1 MDNDLGLGVLVAL
14 QDGFTH
20 NAARIET
27 SMQSLDATVASAQ
40 ARMSQNM
47 EIIQQGA
54 MVMGAGLTMMA
65 APAGLVAATIGT
77 QRALGEMAS
86 LGYQDFKTLERAA
99 EDFTNRYA
107 GFSKPAII
115 SASYDIKSALSSL
128 SDEAVGTFAQLA
140 ALTAK
145 ATKASTEEMV
155 GTFTTAYGIFKP
167 IMAEMSDMQWAQ
179 TFSGAMAQTVQAF
192 KTTGAQMAE
201 AIKNVGAT
209 AACQ

>member
-1 MDNDLGLGVLVAL
+1 MTDELGLGIMVSMKD
-14 QDGFTH
+14 QFSQQ
-20 NAARIET
+20 AARVES
-27 SMQSLDATVASAQ
+27 SMQSLDATVAASQ
-40 ARMSQNM
+40 ARMSRNM
-47 EIIQQGA
+47 ELIQQGA

-65 APAGLVAATIGT
+65 APAGLVASTIGT

-86 LGYQDFKTLERAA
+86 LGYRDFKVLERAA

-179 TFSGAMAQTVQAF
+179 AFSGAMAQTVQIGRAH
-192 KTTGAQMAE
+192 
-201 AIKNVGAT
+201 V
-209 AACQ
+209 